1 MTIPNEE
8 LLRKAITAAEALA
21 SSGKLNPA
29 QADKFLDY
37 VIDESV
43 MKNNV
48 RVVKFRN
55 EKLEIDKIGIGNRV
69 MFPATEYVAPSQRLG
84 VTTSK
89 IELQPKEVITA
100 FDISDTFKEVNLEG
114 ESIED
119 HIMKMFATGWRN
131 NGEELCIR
139 GDTVGQAAL
148 QGDIY
153 AGGSTTQYIKDT
165 LLAMF
170 NGWWRKSDSGHLV
183 NLSGTNIGLSVFGQM
198 LRAMPQK
205 FRRNRKELRFFMPS
219 DLAQIYIEKIATRMT
234 PKGDR
239 AAEGET
245 QTPFGIPIVEVPLLE
260 QNPTIVE
267 SVTLDDVTPV
277 QLRYAPVSSVVVL
290 PNALADTPTT
300 PYPNNLT
307 GGAIVNET
315 LGQLLSFDS
324 GSGLDGVTVKVT
336 YKANP
341 QIILTHW
348 QNFIVAYG
356 RDDMRVERDRN
367 IHKRANEY
375 VFTGKMDVQMEETD
389 AVVKGY
395 NVGTGV

>member
-1 MTIPNEE
+1 MLTNEE
-8 LLRKAITAAEALA
+8 LLRKAITAVESLA

-29 QADKFLDY
+29 QADRFIDY

-48 RVVKFRN
+48 RIVKFRN

-69 MFPATEYVAPSQRLG
+69 MFPATEYVAPTERQG

-89 IELQPKEVITA
+89 IALEPKEVITA
-100 FDISDTFKEVNLEG
+100 FDISDSFNELNIEG
-114 ESIED
+114 EGAED

-131 NGEELCIR
+131 NGEELAIR
-139 GDTVGQAAL
+139 GDVLGQAAL
-148 QGDIY
+148 QSDIY
-153 AGGSTTQYIKDT
+153 TGGSTTKYIKDV

-170 NGWWRKSDSGHLV
+170 DGWWRKADAGHLV
-183 NLSGTNIGLSVFGQM
+183 NCGGTNVGLTVFSTM

-205 FRRNRKELRFFMPS
+205 FRRNKSQLRFFMAS

-234 PKGDR
+234 AKGDR

-245 QTPFGIPIVEVPLLE
+245 QTPFGIPIVEVPLQE
-260 QNPTIVE
+260 FNPWVVE
-267 SVTLDDVTPV
+267 HKSLAGTTVNA
-277 QLRYAPVSSVVVL
+277 LRYAPIVTGTEVVTL
-290 PNALADTPTT
+290 QTLDGTPVTKFVEGT
-300 PYPNNLT
+300 DYTMDYTNGT
-307 GGAIVNET
+307 IARKGGAMGDPTAAKI
-315 LGQLLSFDS
+315 
-324 GSGLDGVTVKVT
+324 T
-336 YKANP
+336 YQAYP

-348 QNFIVAYG
+348 QNFIIAYG

-375 VFTGKMDVQMEETD
+375 VMTGKMDVQVEEVD
-389 AVVKGY
+389 ALVKAY
-395 NVGTGV
+395 NVGTSV